1 MLNRYTKSSRKW
13 NWLFWSRRY
22 HGAICWKDSW
32 ERRPQATM
40 THRIN
45 GSAGG
50 IWREKRRMPQPGTW
64 IGNTV
69 FLAYDT
75 PKQIFNEILARPT
88 GWKSGLKHQLSAQIS
103 LFVYKK
109 KKWEANAHQVKK
121 GNTWLGWTRIEG
133 CLTLR
138 RSPESMTTTWCGLP
152 CYWMVA
158 KRLPVVTAAF
168 WKPESE

>member
-1 MLNRYTKSSRKW
+1 MLNRYTKSNRKW

-75 PKQIFNEILARPT
+75 PKQKFNEILARPT

-103 LFVYKK
+103 LLSIRKRNGRRMRIRSRRATHGIMGAK
-109 KKWEANAHQVKK
+109 RI
-121 GNTWLGWTRIEG
+121 LGWTRIEG

-158 KRLPVVTAAF
+158 RLPVVTAAF
-168 WKPESE
+168 